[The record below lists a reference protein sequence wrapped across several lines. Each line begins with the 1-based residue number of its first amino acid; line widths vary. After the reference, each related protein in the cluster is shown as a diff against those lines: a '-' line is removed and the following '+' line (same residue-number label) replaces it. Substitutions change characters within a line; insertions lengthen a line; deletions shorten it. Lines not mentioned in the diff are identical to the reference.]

1 MRTAGMAS
9 GLLGPSGVSESTSAR
24 VAPLLSR
31 RERRRA
37 LIRAKLIEGRLP
49 RHLPAGSRQAPR
61 DPVPGMRTGPSA
73 GAVCS
78 GCEDPIPPGEVM
90 VDYTYRD
97 GRVVV
102 FHDECEMLWEEE
114 RWRSPEGPA

>member
-1 MRTAGMAS
+1 M
-9 GLLGPSGVSESTSAR
+9 PSHVSES
-24 VAPLLSR
+24 APTPVR
-31 RERRRA
+31 RPVSQRDRRRA
-37 LIRAKLIEGRLP
+37 LIRAKLRGGRLP
-49 RHLPAGSRQAPR
+49 RQLPAGVRLAPR

-78 GCEDPIPPGEVM
+78 GCDDPIPVGEVM

-97 GRVVV
+97 GRVVA

-114 RWRSPEGPA
+114 RRQPDAGPDPTHHAAP